1 MRKKKLYAI
10 VLGISLILGI
20 SFFQPEEVHG
30 ENKDPHVFVHGLVG
44 FGPDELKPFPITYWG
59 GFSTILGDLNSKGY
73 HSMEAVVSPFGSN
86 WDRAIELYYYIKGGT
101 VDYGAAHAQKHG
113 HARYGRTYAGL
124 YPQWDGQSKIH
135 LIGHSQGGQTSRL
148 LETMLRE
155 GSQEEQA
162 YAAANGIELSELFKG
177 NKNWVHSI
185 TTLGTPHNGTRLA
198 DIAKPLISDII
209 YGLAAT
215 TGSNAIKIPYD
226 FKMDHWGLRQQAG
239 ESNKAYMKRVLESNV
254 WNNSQ
259 DVALHDLTVAGADTI
274 NQMTNLAG
282 DVYYFS
288 FAADAT
294 YKSGVSNNYLPSI
307 TMSPLFTIPS
317 MILGKTGTTEWRAN
331 DGLVPV
337 ISAKA
342 PFTQKSKAADNQVE
356 PGIWYVEPVI
366 KGWDHIDFIGQD
378 YLQAPIL
385 RTKVR
390 SFYEG
395 IVLRNY
401 TL

>member
-1 MRKKKLYAI
+1 MYHLL
-10 VLGISLILGI
+10 VGICLFVGI
-20 SFFQPEEVHG
+20 GLFQSEEVHG
-30 ENKDPHVFVHGLVG
+30 ENKEPHIFVHGLVG

-59 GFSTILGDLNSKGY
+59 GFSTILGELNTKGY
-73 HSMEAVVSPFGSN
+73 PSMEAVVSPFGSN
-86 WDRAIELYYYIKGGT
+86 WDRAVELYYYIKGGT

-113 HARYGRTYAGL
+113 HARYGRTYNGL

-148 LETMLRE
+148 LETLLRE
-155 GSQEEQA
+155 GSSEEQA
-162 YAAANGIELSELFKG
+162 FAAASGVEVSELFKG
-177 NKNWVHSI
+177 KKEWVHSI

-198 DIAKPLISDII
+198 DIAKPLISDLI
-209 YGLAAT
+209 YGLATA
-215 TGSNAIKIPYD
+215 TGSSSINIPYD
-226 FKMDHWGLRQQAG
+226 FKMDQWGLRQQTG
-239 ESNKAYMKRVLESNV
+239 ESNRAYMKRVLESNI

-259 DVALHDLTVAGADTI
+259 DVALHDLSIAGADTI
-274 NQMTNLAG
+274 NQTTNLA
-282 DVYYFS
+282 DNVYYFS
-288 FAADAT
+288 FAGDAT
-294 YKSGVSNNYLPSI
+294 YRSGVSKNYLPSI

-337 ISAKA
+337 ISATA
-342 PFTQKSKAADNQVE
+342 PFTQKSKAADNIVE

-378 YLQAPIL
+378 YLQAPLL
-385 RTKVR
+385 RKSVR
-390 SFYEG
+390 SFYEK